1 MATVGELY
9 SFSEEFIENAVVKIV
24 DQNTLS
30 PLSGVSINISFTGY
44 GESSISSTTNSNGLS
59 DFFLVDVDSSS
70 SITVTIDGS
79 PIEYNFT
86 HQSGNLEL
94 FSIELIIPNSEI
106 LTANIDD
113 DCADQEYYLTWINS
127 LGGYDFWK
135 FTARASK
142 GLNSISKNIFN
153 KDVFQNWDDEFING
167 KRDRVILDN
176 KWREKITLR
185 TQLLN
190 EDQATALSKIPLSNS
205 VFLIEGAKEIPVII
219 ESGSFDFFT
228 DRQKITE
235 LQFNITFPER
245 YSQTS

>member
-9 SFSEEFIENAVVKIV
+9 SFSEEFIENAVIKVV
-24 DQNTLS
+24 DENTLL
-30 PLSGVSINISFTGY
+30 PISGLNITISFTGY
-44 GESSISSTTNSNGLS
+44 GESNISSTTDSDGLS
-59 DFFLVDVDSSS
+59 DFFLVDVNSGS

-79 PIEYNFT
+79 PIQYEFN
-86 HQSGNLEL
+86 HQGGNLEL
-94 FSIELIIPNSEI
+94 FTVESIVTNSEV
-106 LTANIDD
+106 LNANIDD
-113 DCADQEYYLTWINS
+113 DCANQEYYLTWINS
-127 LGGYDFWK
+127 LGGYEFWK

-167 KRDRVILDN
+167 KRDRVVLEN

-190 EDQATALSKIPLSNS
+190 EDQATSLSKIPLSNS
-205 VFLIEGAKEIPVII
+205 VFLIDGTKEIPVVI